1 MKVRSKIKIIKEISL
16 VYKLKDIRKKK
27 KRRKIFLNSDSN
39 NLNSILQVTNYYI
52 KEKLNM

>member
-39 NLNSILQVTNYYI
+39 KLNSILQVTNYYI